1 MIEAHDLRVTFPGKS
16 ESFIALGPV
25 SFQISRGEFVSF
37 VGPSGC
43 GKTTLARTLAAINTS
58 FSGTLEVGSANHG
71 AVISTVFQD
80 YGVFPWK
87 TAIQN
92 LEFPLRERGHSPLD
106 ATTIAHEWLA
116 RLRIDKFADFYPHQ
130 LSGGMKQRVSI
141 ARALSVRPDL
151 LILDEPFAAIDAQLR
166 ETLQEELMDL
176 QQETSMTTVL
186 FTHSYDEAVLLSD
199 RVFVLST
206 RPAHIIETL
215 DITLPRPRTSQVR
228 ASNEFAVGVNA
239 LRTSVRRNNDEL

>member
-1 MIEAHDLRVTFPGKS
+1 MIEAHDLGVSFPEKSGTFS
-16 ESFIALGPV
+16 ALGPI
-25 SFQISRGEFVSF
+25 SFKVSRGEFVSF

-43 GKTTLARTLAAINTS
+43 GKTTLARTLAAINPS
-58 FSGTLEVGSANHG
+58 FSGKLHIGGSNG
-71 AVISTVFQD
+71 DVVISTVFQD

-92 LEFPLRERGHSPLD
+92 LEFPLRERGHSAPE
-106 ATTIAHEWLA
+106 ATAIAHEWLA
-116 RLRIDKFADFYPHQ
+116 RLRIDTFSDFYPHQ

-141 ARALSVRPDL
+141 ARALSVRPDI

-166 ETLQEELMDL
+166 ETLQEELMEL

-199 RVFVLST
+199 RVFVLSS
-206 RPAHIIETL
+206 RPARVVETL
-215 DITLPRPRTSQVR
+215 PIGLPRPRTATVR
-228 ASNEFAVGVNA
+228 ASDEFAVGVNA
-239 LRTSVRRNNDEL
+239 LRTSVRGNVNER